1 MRLYSSVSAEETTD
15 AQAFDLPKSTLTTVK
30 PSKHRWSALL
40 FGQKNPQ
47 QGQLC
52 ELLNSYAKNGV
63 PKSKTIY
70 SFEHSDYA
78 PALRYLNN
86 VHGSWKEFINVDNM
100 NDREIQIQSAIWEL
114 VTTEADYIHALQ
126 TVTEVIIYFYY
137 FPHSTVNVYVYVYG
151 KSNLNVIAV
160 CVAVPFLFGGVTGAK
175 NSNRC
180 RSKATI
186 FEYS

>member
-1 MRLYSSVSAEETTD
+1 MRLYSSASAEETTNT
-15 AQAFDLPKSTLTTVK
+15 QTFDVPKSTLTTIK
-30 PSKHRWSALL
+30 PSKHRWSSLF

-100 NDREIQIQSAIWEL
+100 NDHEIQIQSAIWEL
-114 VTTEADYIHALQ
+114 FTTEVDYIHALQ
-126 TVTEVIIYFYY
+126 TVTEVVYDIIIYQHPYY
-137 FPHSTVNVYVYVYG
+137 
-151 KSNLNVIAV
+151 
-160 CVAVPFLFGGVTGAK
+160 
-175 NSNRC
+175 
-180 RSKATI
+180 
-186 FEYS
+186 